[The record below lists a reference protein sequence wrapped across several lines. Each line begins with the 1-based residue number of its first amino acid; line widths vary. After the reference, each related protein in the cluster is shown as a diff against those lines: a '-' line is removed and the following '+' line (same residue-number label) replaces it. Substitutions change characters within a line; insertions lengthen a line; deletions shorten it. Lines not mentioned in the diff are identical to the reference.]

1 MLRKLVLYGPW
12 LKDDL
17 SIVVDVA
24 EAQVGVEEK
33 SFMQFLWQKHFILLV
48 VPLTMYPSVPFQ
60 ESKKCRFLSLKLPSS
75 LLLFINKSPPPTFCL
90 GECPSSDSR
99 TKRSSL

>member
-1 MLRKLVLYGPW
+1 MFGPW

-33 SFMQFLWQKHFILLV
+33 SFMQFLWHKHFILLV
-48 VPLTMYPSVPFQ
+48 VPLAMYPLCHF
-60 ESKKCRFLSLKLPSS
+60 KKVRNADFLV
-75 LLLFINKSPPPTFCL
+75 
-90 GECPSSDSR
+90 
-99 TKRSSL
+99 